1 MQKQAAVVQIDRPD
15 GRDLVVGDEALCMYK
30 AGRVLADLD
39 AALSNSPLRRRC
51 VPRLNR
57 LSRWSSSVFGSVIV
71 LPKVFARPKGLVR
84 RDLNIPAA
92 HFAFDNCHLLVLLS
106 SSVGELDIRPV
117 GNVALTV
124 LIVANGNHRAVC
136 FQTDCVRPF
145 GADCRSIRP
154 FGNIR
159 LTVVVAIRS

>member
-1 MQKQAAVVQIDRPD
+1 MRAAVEQTQP
-15 GRDLVVGDEALCMYK
+15 LVIIRL
-30 AGRVLADLD
+30 RQRHR
-39 AALSNSPLRRRC
+39 AAE
-51 VPRLNR
+51 
-57 LSRWSSSVFGSVIV
+57 
-71 LPKVFARPKGLVR
+71 VFARPKGLVR

-124 LIVANGNHRAVC
+124 LIVANGNRRAVC

-145 GADCRSIRP
+145 GADCRNIRP

>member
-1 MQKQAAVVQIDRPD
+1 MRAAVGQTQP
-15 GRDLVVGDEALCMYK
+15 LVIIRL
-30 AGRVLADLD
+30 RQRHR
-39 AALSNSPLRRRC
+39 AAA
-51 VPRLNR
+51 
-57 LSRWSSSVFGSVIV
+57 
-71 LPKVFARPKGLVR
+71 VFARPKGLVR

-124 LIVANGNHRAVC
+124 FIVANGNRRAIC
-136 FQTDCVRPF
+136 FQTNCVRPF